1 MLQPQKQNEI
11 APWLVALTCS
21 VAAFLICF
29 GNYPQSQQSLKNIA
43 GLVEKIESGRPQKVF
58 IINQSGRSFYFLTIP
73 EPLEKF
79 KRIIGDLIEIEIGH
93 NNKIYSLKYNELYLI
108 KYIETR
114 KNQLGTF
121 YFWLTAG
128 AAALLISII
137 LKIRSH
143 RSDTGNT
150 GTVSK

>member
-1 MLQPQKQNEI
+1 MLQSQKQNEI

-29 GNYPQSQQSLKNIA
+29 GNYPQSQQSLKNIT
-43 GLVEKIESGRPQKVF
+43 GLAEKIETGRPQKIF
-58 IINQSGRSFYFLTIP
+58 IIDQSGRNFYFLTIP
-73 EPLEKF
+73 ESLEKF
-79 KRIIGDLIEIEIGH
+79 KRIIGNLIEIEVAH
-93 NNKIYSLKYNELYLI
+93 NNKIYSLKYNEVYLI
-108 KYIETR
+108 KYVETR
-114 KNQLGTF
+114 NNQLSSF

-143 RSDTGNT
+143 RSNT
-150 GTVSK
+150 GKVSN